1 MTRSQIFASLFTVS
15 LFCACA
21 PSLRT
26 TAVQSHEQ
34 RDIREMAIHQELSS
48 HDSLFFRSLC
58 EELLRRFD
66 SEQVRNRIIGQKVET
81 ITREYDTDRP
91 VDTLTGKPPLRRETI
106 QRQRLTDSICET
118 SRVQQTEHRIR
129 ADTAFGG
136 EHIRQQIRD
145 TGDISRQEAVETSV
159 DTQRQRGLAWW
170 GYALCI
176 IGLLAVGYGSYKLFK
191 HR

>member
-1 MTRSQIFASLFTVS
+1 MIRSQIFALLLTVS

-26 TAVQSHEQ
+26 TAVRSREQ
-34 RDIREMAIHQELSS
+34 RDIREMAIRQEFSTR
-48 HDSLFFRSLC
+48 DSLFFRALC
-58 EELLRRFD
+58 EELLRRLD
-66 SEQVRNRIIGQKVET
+66 SERVRNRIIGQEIET
-81 ITREYDTDRP
+81 ITREYDTNRP
-91 VDTLTGKPPLRRETI
+91 VDTLTGKPPLRRETT
-106 QRQRLTDSICET
+106 QRQRLTDSIC
-118 SRVQQTEHRIR
+118 
-129 ADTAFGG
+129 GG
-136 EHIRQQIRD
+136 EHTRQQIRE
-145 TGDISRQEAVETSV
+145 TGDISRQETAETSV

>member
-1 MTRSQIFASLFTVS
+1 MTRSQIFASLLTVS

-26 TAVQSHEQ
+26 TVVQSHEQ
-34 RDIREMAIHQELSS
+34 RDIREMAIHQEISS
-48 HDSLFFRSLC
+48 HDSLFFRALC

-66 SEQVRNRIIGQKVET
+66 SDQVRNQIIGQRVET

-129 ADTAFGG
+129 ADIAFGG
-136 EHIRQQIRD
+136 EHTRQQIRD
-145 TGDISRQEAVETSV
+145 TGDISRQEIVETSV
-159 DTQRQRGLAWW
+159 DTQQQRGLAWW
-170 GYALCI
+170 WYALCI